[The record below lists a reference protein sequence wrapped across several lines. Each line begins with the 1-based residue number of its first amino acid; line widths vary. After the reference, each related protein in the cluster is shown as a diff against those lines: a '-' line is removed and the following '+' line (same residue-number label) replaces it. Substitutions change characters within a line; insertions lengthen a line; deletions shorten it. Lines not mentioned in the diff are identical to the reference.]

1 MAEQRRG
8 RGRQPFAPP
17 DPASAMELAARFLG
31 TRPRTRWEVER
42 RLRRAGAE
50 DATVTATLDRLTELG
65 FLDDAAFARW
75 WGEQRDRHRPR
86 GRRLVEA
93 ELRQRGVPREV
104 IEAFREEHADPE
116 RAPEDEGLPGS
127 ELERAREALAG
138 HLRGRPLPTDRQALQ
153 RIGMFLM
160 RRGFDA
166 ETARAAIREAGTESG
181 EDDVEH
187 DQPAEQEETD
197 AALGRTNP

>member
-1 MAEQRRG
+1 
-8 RGRQPFAPP
+8 
-17 DPASAMELAARFLG
+17 MELAARYLG

-42 RLRRAGAE
+42 RLRRAGTDE
-50 DATVTATLDRLTELG
+50 ATLTSTLDRLTELG
-65 FLDDAAFARW
+65 YLDDAAFARW

-86 GRRLVEA
+86 GRRLLEA

-104 IEAFREEHADPE
+104 IEAFRDEHAEPE

-127 ELERAREALAG
+127 ELERAQEALAG
-138 HLRGRPLPTDRQALQ
+138 HLRGRPLPTDRKALQ

-166 ETARAAIREAGTESG
+166 ETARTAIREAGTDET
-181 EDDVEH
+181 
-187 DQPAEQEETD
+187 ETD
-197 AALGRTNP
+197 DEPMAGEPEEESEADATLGREDP